1 MKKITNS
8 VRSEFGRNSAKLLSS
23 NAIAQ
28 IIGLLIYPILS
39 RLYSPDDFGLVN
51 LFLSIGGV
59 ITLFATAEYQYAIM
73 LPKS

>member
-51 LFLSIGGV
+51 LFLSI
-59 ITLFATAEYQYAIM
+59 
-73 LPKS
+73 